1 MPVLQQCSA
10 PPAGLSFS
18 RAGGWGMK
26 GSMEAMQRS
35 VDVDR
40 GRAELAALLRRTA
53 DHESLALRTL
63 YERTSAKLYGICV
76 RVLGSESE
84 AQDTLQEVYVT
95 VWQKASQFDPA
106 RATAITWLSVLARNK
121 AIDRLR
127 ARRANHDDIG
137 AAEDI
142 ADDRLS
148 ALEVLEQAEDA
159 SRLADCLETLDER
172 ARSMIRTAFFEGA
185 SYPELASRANVPLP
199 TMKSWIRRG
208 LVRLRGCL
216 EQ

>member
-53 DHESLALRTL
+53 DKESLALRTL

-185 SYPELASRANVPLP
+185 SYSELASRANVPLP